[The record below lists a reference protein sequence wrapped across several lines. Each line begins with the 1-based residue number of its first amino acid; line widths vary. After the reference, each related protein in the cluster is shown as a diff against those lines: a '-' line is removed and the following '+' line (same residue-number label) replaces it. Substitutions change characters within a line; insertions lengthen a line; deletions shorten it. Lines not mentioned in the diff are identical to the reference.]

1 MFEIKNIDS
10 QIKAFVDKIKALVN
24 LQKWEAIGTLI
35 GNKINNAV
43 DSVNWEGLGN
53 KVGYYINA
61 WFTTRYWTLDTINFS
76 NIGSRIAEFLNGAID
91 SINFNILGRSMVQK
105 MAIIGDLIIGFFT
118 GFDWGQAS
126 GKLSDFAIGCYQE
139 ITKWFEKYTWT
150 DIGTSIA
157 DKLFDA
163 ITRINFYDIAK
174 NFFLMMDAAFNAAL
188 GILTGFFSGI
198 ADRIKGYIKW
208 DTLTEETKKQLT
220 TLAYV
225 VSGASLAIGT
235 ILTFSGINIA
245 AGIGLMAAGLG
256 IAAVTYSMND
266 DLKNAIEE
274 KLNGIKGALYTA
286 ELVVGAILLFT
297 WANPALGLGLLVHG
311 AFGMGNMISENFET
325 LQFKMEGWIGTL
337 TEVISKAFLVLG
349 LVSLVAGQYAIGIG
363 LLVSGALA
371 LGISET
377 AKVDS
382 VSNLVSAWIKELT
395 NVVSVASLVLG
406 MFALVSGNWHV
417 GIGLLVTGAIE
428 LGLSKGFSTE
438 SVTDWLRSFV
448 TDLVGVVSV
457 ASLFLG
463 VINMI
468 AGNLPLG
475 IGLLVLG
482 SAGLAGDA
490 AYNWDRIQTLMEGP
504 IGKLTAKLSS
514 AFLILGF
521 VCVAAGVLS
530 LGIGLIVAGAAGLAM
545 SLPAIWDNL
554 NNYMQGHV
562 AELTA
567 KLSAASLILGFVCMA
582 AGMVMLGVGLIV
594 AGSAGLAMSLPAV
607 WDQLEN
613 YMKGPVGELTAKL
626 SAASLIL
633 GFVCVAAGWLALG
646 VGLIVMGAGGLAASL
661 PANWDRLKN
670 EMEGPI
676 GRLTAILTGAFLIL
690 GIVAIATGNVLLG
703 LCLLAA
709 GASGIIVSGS
719 VNWDNFKQLGIDAK
733 NMVKEGWDS
742 IVLSLQASIETKWNN
757 TVSDFK
763 SNPGRFLFGDF
774 WDWLFPSAKAE
785 SNYTYQ
791 VKVDAVPGYGFENSS
806 NGIKLS
812 SIQTEPIKLDVEL
825 WKKNWTTVVEWAY
838 QQGHIQY
845 DQYVALNKYNWT
857 TVEKW
862 VEKFKGWNV
871 FQNVGLVKLGWTVIS
886 EWAKKSAGSAV
897 SALVSLAKN
906 GWSSVSNFVN
916 GNKGGTVYQ
925 GIDLFV
931 NNWSGFLTGVSK
943 TLKSWFPQIFG
954 NAEGGA
960 IDAYG
965 RVSRFAGGGS
975 IVNGKIN
982 AYAGG
987 TTNAHGSLFLAGE
1000 AGPEILGHIGGR
1012 TEVLN
1017 KSQLAATMYAAVQA
1031 AMAPAAA
1038 GFASAAA
1045 YLYEGANQYD
1055 EEDLAT
1061 LMELVRAGSNAVQ
1074 RQNDLLRQQN
1084 DYLRQINDKDWTP
1097 DISTASVNRAQMRM
1111 NRRAGTTIIP
1121 VESY

>member
-1 MFEIKNIDS
+1 MAETIDSLAIEITSNVSDIVSRLKSLSSGLSGASSAAKGASTGMKELSTETKKTGKTIVEASGEARTFGDKLKDLESTASGTSKKLSGLTSAANGVRSAFSSFTSIPRYFGGELVGNITNATSALTGFMSRMGNVAVYRIARTAMKEVTTAIKEGITNLYHWSETFNGTFYQSMNTIATEAQYLKNSLGAMFQPLIEYITPFVTYITDKLVGIINLVNQFISALTGKSTYTAAKKVAAVWDDSSKKTTDSAKKVSNSAKSISKSAKSTSKSVKETANEFKRFLLGFDELNILGKNVSAAAGINTPITGTTAPTTGTTTPTTGTTTPTTGTDYSNMFETKNIDS

-35 GNKINNAV
+35 GNKIN
-43 DSVNWEGLGN
+43 DIVNSIDFAKYGR
-53 KVGYYINA
+53 KVGEYING
-61 WFTTRYWTLDTINFS
+61 WFSTKYWTLDTINFT
-76 NIGSRIAEFLNGAID
+76 NIGSKIAEFLNNAI
-91 SINFNILGRSMVQK
+91 SEINFNTVGRTMVQK
-105 MAIIGDLIIGFFT
+105 MTIIGDLAIGFFT
-118 GFDWGQAS
+118 GFDWAQGADAFSQFTK
-126 GKLSDFAIGCYQE
+126 GIYQE
-139 ITKWFEKYTWT
+139 ITKWLKKYTWT

-163 ITRINFYDIAK
+163 ITHIDFYGIAK

-188 GILTGFFSGI
+188 GILTGFFGGI

-225 VSGASLAIGT
+225 VSGASLAIGA

-245 AGIGLMAAGLG
+245 AGIGLMASGLG

-395 NVVSVASLVLG
+395 TVVSVASLVLG
-406 MFALVSGNWHV
+406 MFALVSGNWPV

-428 LGLSKGFSTE
+428 LGISKGYSTE

-504 IGKLTAKLSS
+504 LGELTAKIS
-514 AFLILGF
+514 AASLVLGF
-521 VCVAAGVLS
+521 VCVAVGALP

-554 NNYMQGHV
+554 NNYMQGPV

-676 GRLTAILTGAFLIL
+676 GR
-690 GIVAIATGNVLLG
+690 
-703 LCLLAA
+703 
-709 GASGIIVSGS
+709 
-719 VNWDNFKQLGIDAK
+719 
-733 NMVKEGWDS
+733 
-742 IVLSLQASIETKWNN
+742 
-757 TVSDFK
+757 
-763 SNPGRFLFGDF
+763 
-774 WDWLFPSAKAE
+774 
-785 SNYTYQ
+785 
-791 VKVDAVPGYGFENSS
+791 
-806 NGIKLS
+806 
-812 SIQTEPIKLDVEL
+812 
-825 WKKNWTTVVEWAY
+825 
-838 QQGHIQY
+838 
-845 DQYVALNKYNWT
+845 
-857 TVEKW
+857 
-862 VEKFKGWNV
+862 
-871 FQNVGLVKLGWTVIS
+871 
-886 EWAKKSAGSAV
+886 
-897 SALVSLAKN
+897 
-906 GWSSVSNFVN
+906 
-916 GNKGGTVYQ
+916 
-925 GIDLFV
+925 
-931 NNWSGFLTGVSK
+931 
-943 TLKSWFPQIFG
+943 
-954 NAEGGA
+954 
-960 IDAYG
+960 
-965 RVSRFAGGGS
+965 
-975 IVNGKIN
+975 
-982 AYAGG
+982 
-987 TTNAHGSLFLAGE
+987 
-1000 AGPEILGHIGGR
+1000 
-1012 TEVLN
+1012 
-1017 KSQLAATMYAAVQA
+1017 
-1031 AMAPAAA
+1031 
-1038 GFASAAA
+1038 
-1045 YLYEGANQYD
+1045 
-1055 EEDLAT
+1055 
-1061 LMELVRAGSNAVQ
+1061 
-1074 RQNDLLRQQN
+1074 
-1084 DYLRQINDKDWTP
+1084 
-1097 DISTASVNRAQMRM
+1097 
-1111 NRRAGTTIIP
+1111 
-1121 VESY
+1121 